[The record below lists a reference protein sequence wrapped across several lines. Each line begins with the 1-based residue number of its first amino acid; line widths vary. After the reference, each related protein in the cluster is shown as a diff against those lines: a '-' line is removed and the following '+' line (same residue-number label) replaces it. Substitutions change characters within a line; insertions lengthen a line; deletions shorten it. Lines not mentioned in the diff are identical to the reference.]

1 VSAEVTEEAAP
12 SEHRA
17 RLARFARI
25 GAWLVAIALLLFV
38 LDQLGVP
45 VSDWIRQL
53 F

>member
-1 VSAEVTEEAAP
+1 VSAEVTEEVAP

-25 GAWLVAIALLLFV
+25 AAWLAAIALLLFV

-45 VSDWIRQL
+45 VSD
-53 F
+53 